1 MAKRT
6 SRSEADDTTPAAVPT
21 RQARGRA
28 RSALG
33 PGGAANQ
40 ETAPEMTESYAARSE
55 PTDRA
60 ETDAS
65 TREAQS
71 EWMHDEPSEE
81 DIRCRAYEL
90 YLERGGG
97 DGLDFDDWVRAK
109 EELKNRK

>member
-40 ETAPEMTESYAARSE
+40 ETGPEITESYAARSE
-55 PTDRA
+55 PTDRT
-60 ETDAS
+60 ETDAA
-65 TREAQS
+65 TREMQS
-71 EWMHDEPSEE
+71 APVDREPSEE

-90 YLERGGG
+90 YLERGGEH
-97 DGLDFDDWVRAK
+97 GLDFDDWVRAK